1 MEYIGIFDAKTKFS
15 ELVDRVVR
23 EGRPVTVTR
32 RGVPVV
38 DIVPTREKLS
48 GRMTREQA
56 VAELSK
62 LRRELPKMGPQEI
75 VDLVAEG
82 RR

>member
-1 MEYIGIFDAKTKFS
+1 MFDAKTKFS
-15 ELVDRVVR
+15 ELVERIVR

-48 GRMTREQA
+48 GRMTREEA
-56 VAELSK
+56 IAELSK
-62 LRRELPKMGPQEI
+62 LRSELPKMSQEEI
-75 VDLVAEG
+75 VNLVSEG